1 MKCDSCNSISYLVD
15 GECVKIISN
24 YQPLNSGKSSEILF
38 KSLTL
43 DNFAEITVSN
53 YLFQLNNFLDDF
65 YDNKKL
71 TQSTVTLCGGYQILG
86 GAYLAST
93 GASIEKSFAN
103 LKPHWKIDISFVA
116 FKIDQ
121 WQTPSKIYN
130 ILVLVDQNG
139 TTIDEQVLEQS
150 PNICGRNN
158 YSDQIVQ
165 ITVQNLQHNLQNL
178 NIKITTDLNDNSSVH
193 SFGIREF
200 YVQIHYCPD
209 PNCLACSDINSCT
222 SCQIPTFLYQGTCVS
237 KCQDGFYGD
246 NISNQ
251 CLQCNKI
258 CKTCI
263 EKADKCLSCQDSLYY
278 QQSINTC
285 VKACDPNQYA
295 DKNNQCQPCN
305 INCNTCNG
313 GEFNNCQSCYPKKY
327 LQSSINT
334 CDGQCYS
341 NQYADDQTSLCT
353 QCDTSCKT
361 CQGKSST
368 CTSCNDG
375 RYLKL
380 PENQCVVKCDL
391 GFYEDKST
399 NTCQKCH
406 SSCQGCNGGSNN
418 NCTSCQSPNF
428 LQQLTGKCVNDCGS
442 NYYGEKSTSIC
453 TICHKSCKDCL
464 GGTSNDCL
472 SCNDGTFLQ
481 LPQKQCVVNC
491 DLGYYG
497 DPQINSCQKCN
508 PNCKG
513 CNGSQKNNCTSCQ
526 PPQFL
531 QQSTGECVSVCQSN
545 QYGDISSSICAPC
558 NKQCKTCFGGS
569 NSDCLSCNN
578 GTFYQQSLNQCLSIC
593 NSNQYQDTI
602 NNTCS
607 SCHQNC
613 LTCFGPNLN
622 QCLSCQL
629 PLYFDKNTNQCTNTC
644 KNGFYPGLFNN
655 LPICLTCESAFG
667 EGCILCDQKQCNK
680 CSQTFFSSGI
690 YCVDKCPQ
698 NTITSF
704 KDMTCSQSCEQS
716 FVVQDNVCQSS
727 CKEGY
732 YASSPQLISNNLI
745 RKCEKCD
752 SQYEYLLESFFA
764 QPTITSSELLNW
776 TKVLIKKCDYCNEY
790 PTLTYTCQQTDFSEF
805 NQNQIFGILDDENT
819 YTYQFQNGIIPH
831 YQISIKVDILLLR
844 TVDPED
850 GFQIALSDQNNNQL
864 FTSIWYTK
872 NHYTDGYLICS
883 EKPDT
888 LIRFSTIL
896 SLSSY
901 NFNLIFHSKLDQD
914 YPDEGF
920 GIKNLNIYLNTCH
933 PSCFRCDGPNYNNCL
948 SCSDSS
954 KYDAQQKT
962 CQQCSSGQFYHQG
975 LCISSCPAQ
984 FQGDQNYICVKIQN
998 NCDSY
1003 DLSMMKCNRCKPIS
1017 FYMID
1022 GECVSQ
1028 ISQLYKPLVSAANS
1042 EILFKSLTLDSFGEI
1057 TVSNY
1062 QFQITFFDDFYYEKR
1077 YTNSTVTLCNIY
1089 QLLGGAYLASINSQI
1104 QKSFTNLQP
1113 HWKIDI
1119 TFVAF
1124 IIDQWQIL
1132 DTIYAFNVTIDDQ
1145 LIQFQKNILQPP
1157 TQICGL
1163 QSQNDQIVQIIALD
1177 QPHHQQS
1184 LDIKISTNLD
1194 QNSSVHSFGIREF
1207 YVQIHYCT
1215 ITNCLS
1221 CISLTEC
1228 ISCGNNTFL
1237 YQGQCVSQCDDS
1249 FYGDTIQ
1256 NKCIA
1261 CDKSCKTCYGGT
1273 SSNCLSCNDG
1283 LFFQQT
1289 LNQCLNKCNV
1299 DQYGDL
1305 QTNICKP
1312 CHQNC
1317 KTCDGGT
1324 SSNCLSCNDGLFFQQ
1339 TLNQCLNKCN
1349 VDQYGDLQ
1357 TNICKPCHQ
1366 NCKTCF
1372 GGQQNNCQSCYQST
1386 FLQQSTG
1393 ECVSVCNS
1401 NQYGDTSSGICTL
1414 CHKLCKTCS
1423 GGSNDNCLSCNNGTF
1438 YQQSLNQCLT
1448 QCNSNQYK
1456 DTINNTCCSCNQTC
1470 LTCFGP
1476 DPNQCSSCQ
1485 LPLYFDKI
1493 TNSCKSQCSNG
1504 FYPQSINNH
1513 PVCLTCQ
1520 STYGEGCIICD
1531 QNSCIKCKQSYFT
1544 YGAQCV
1550 DICPQNTITSFIN
1563 KTCSLECD
1571 QPFVLQDSI
1580 CQSTCKD
1587 GYYAFSSKSIQNN
1600 MITKCEQCDSKCQK
1614 CQNNVN
1620 DCTVCSDIQS
1630 IDCMSLE
1637 RQGQYLK
1644 QKICDTLG
1652 LSDSQTDCENQI
1664 LSSQDM
1670 DSQQNYLIFQ
1680 REIQDSNSNEYLLQS
1695 LFTQNPIP
1703 AADLRNWSRVLINNH
1718 NNQEYPYS
1726 TFTCV
1731 QSAFSEFSSSQIYG
1745 LFDLEHQYSYYFS
1758 NSIPHYQISIKL
1770 DLLLLMTVDTND
1782 FIQISVY
1789 DNNLSQY
1796 TYLKYYT
1803 KYNNFND
1810 GFNICSPQYLD
1821 TMVRFSAIISPS
1833 KNFRL
1838 MFYSHLDEFYQNEAF
1853 GIKNLYVYLNTCHPS
1868 CLTCDG
1874 PNYNNCLSCSDNK
1887 KYSPNLKTCSLCDNG
1902 QLYHYGNCVDS
1913 CPGLFL
1919 ADYINQICQIANKY
1933 CENYNSS
1940 TLKCESCNPLQSY
1953 EIDGE
1958 CVKLIQNYNTKILFK
1973 SLTLDTFGEM
1983 QVNNYQFKLNNFFG
1997 DFFYQQYAGSTV
2009 TQCGNYQILGGA
2021 YLASKGASIQ
2031 KVFTNLQA
2039 HWYIDISFIAFKI
2052 DDWQNHKIYLEIDNQ
2067 QVNIQETILD
2077 GSKNICGMI
2086 NYNDQI
2092 VQVTALNLQHTSQI
2106 LSILIYTDL
2115 NQLSAFHSFGIREFY
2130 VQIHYCSLINCLSCI
2145 SLTECISCGNNT
2157 FLYQGQCVSQ
2167 CDDSFYGDTIQNKCI
2182 ACDKSCKTCYGGTS
2196 SNCLSCNDGL
2206 FFQQTLNQCLNKCN
2220 VDQYGDLQTN
2230 ICKPCHKNC
2239 KTCFGGQQNNCQSCY
2254 QSTFLQQS
2262 TGECVN
2268 VCNSNQYGDTSSG
2281 ICTLCHKLCKTCSG
2295 GSNDNCLSCNNG
2307 TFYQQSLNQ
2316 CLTQCNSNQYKD
2328 TINNTCSS
2336 CNQTCLTCF
2345 GPDPS
2350 QCSSCQLPLY
2360 FDKITNQCKSQCS
2373 NGFYPGLINNQP
2385 VCLTCQSAYGEGC
2398 IICDQNSC
2406 FQCKSPFFAYELQC
2420 VDICPQNTITSFIY
2434 RNCSLRCDQPLVLQ
2448 DSICQGTCKDGYYG
2462 SPAKIIQNNMISKC
2476 EQCDSK
2482 CQKCQNSA
2490 NDCTICSDIKSTD
2503 CMSETRKAQ
2512 YFKLKLCDSLGFVQ
2526 QQKDC
2531 QDLTSSIDDKYII
2544 ENVVSF
2550 ISLIFMVILVFTDLK
2565 FVGFLSIYYIQ
2576 VVQMIGNYCLI
2587 NIDSLYMTKELA
2599 LKYVLTHN
2607 YFNLIPTKQIFP
2619 KNEIMKTLFSSQ
2631 YYPMLFTLCI
2641 SKGVLNHQQIM
2652 VKLDKYPKCQKNI
2665 QLLD

>member
-1 MKCDSCNSISYLVD
+1 MNEKQQNITTNKQFSFFTQNTIPSAELNWKKSQCANCNGYPSQTYTCQTTFFSEFSQNQIFGILDLYNSYSFQFSDGIIPHYQISIKVDILLLETVDTTDSFQVIVLDQSNQLFSSSYTKSNYDDGYKICSNQKDTLIRFSEIINPSYQFTLVFQSKLNQDYTDEGFGIKNLYIYLNTCHPSCSKCDGPNSNNCLSCQEISKYDSANKTCQQCDNGQLYHQGYCVAACPSQFQADLTNQICLKSNIYCNNYNSSTMKCDSCNSISYLVD

-24 YQPLNSGKSSEILF
+24 YQPLNSGK
-38 KSLTL
+38 K
-43 DNFAEITVSN
+43 ITVSN

-752 SQYEYLLESFFA
+752 SQCKECQKSSDDCTICSDVQSTDCMSEARKSQYIQLKICDSFGLSKSQADCQQSVSSSQDKYHIENVVGFISFFFMILLFLSGYKFVGFLSIYYIQVIQMIGNYCLLNIDSLYLTKELA
-764 QPTITSSELLNW
+764 LKYALTHNYFNLIPTQQIFHKNESMKTLFSSQYYPMLIKVQPLMDLLLLNFFYQGFIIVTLYSIYFGFQLFQCKNKMNNNLFTFDSQYSKYCFSNNVHARNVSLVFHGTSYYLSPYSFSQELLIGNSELLNW

-1028 ISQLYKPLVSAANS
+1028 I
-1042 EILFKSLTLDSFGEI
+1042 SLTLDSFGEI

-1664 LSSQDM
+1664 LSSQDILSIY
-1670 DSQQNYLIFQ
+1670 DQRTGFKVCFNPQLFQ
-1680 REIQDSNSNEYLLQS
+1680 FNSNRTILSKKRKYK
-1695 LFTQNPIP
+1695 NP
-1703 AADLRNWSRVLINNH
+1703 
-1718 NNQEYPYS
+1718 
-1726 TFTCV
+1726 
-1731 QSAFSEFSSSQIYG
+1731 
-1745 LFDLEHQYSYYFS
+1745 
-1758 NSIPHYQISIKL
+1758 
-1770 DLLLLMTVDTND
+1770 
-1782 FIQISVY
+1782 
-1789 DNNLSQY
+1789 
-1796 TYLKYYT
+1796 
-1803 KYNNFND
+1803 
-1810 GFNICSPQYLD
+1810 
-1821 TMVRFSAIISPS
+1821 
-1833 KNFRL
+1833 
-1838 MFYSHLDEFYQNEAF
+1838 
-1853 GIKNLYVYLNTCHPS
+1853 
-1868 CLTCDG
+1868 
-1874 PNYNNCLSCSDNK
+1874 
-1887 KYSPNLKTCSLCDNG
+1887 
-1902 QLYHYGNCVDS
+1902 
-1913 CPGLFL
+1913 
-1919 ADYINQICQIANKY
+1919 
-1933 CENYNSS
+1933 
-1940 TLKCESCNPLQSY
+1940 
-1953 EIDGE
+1953 
-1958 CVKLIQNYNTKILFK
+1958 LFK
-1973 SLTLDTFGEM
+1973 S
-1983 QVNNYQFKLNNFFG
+1983 
-1997 DFFYQQYAGSTV
+1997 
-2009 TQCGNYQILGGA
+2009 
-2021 YLASKGASIQ
+2021 
-2031 KVFTNLQA
+2031 
-2039 HWYIDISFIAFKI
+2039 
-2052 DDWQNHKIYLEIDNQ
+2052 
-2067 QVNIQETILD
+2067 
-2077 GSKNICGMI
+2077 
-2086 NYNDQI
+2086 
-2092 VQVTALNLQHTSQI
+2092 I
-2106 LSILIYTDL
+2106 LSYA
-2115 NQLSAFHSFGIREFY
+2115 N
-2130 VQIHYCSLINCLSCI
+2130 
-2145 SLTECISCGNNT
+2145 
-2157 FLYQGQCVSQ
+2157 QCV
-2167 CDDSFYGDTIQNKCI
+2167 
-2182 ACDKSCKTCYGGTS
+2182 A
-2196 SNCLSCNDGL
+2196 
-2206 FFQQTLNQCLNKCN
+2206 
-2220 VDQYGDLQTN
+2220 
-2230 ICKPCHKNC
+2230 
-2239 KTCFGGQQNNCQSCY
+2239 
-2254 QSTFLQQS
+2254 
-2262 TGECVN
+2262 
-2268 VCNSNQYGDTSSG
+2268 
-2281 ICTLCHKLCKTCSG
+2281 
-2295 GSNDNCLSCNNG
+2295 
-2307 TFYQQSLNQ
+2307 
-2316 CLTQCNSNQYKD
+2316 
-2328 TINNTCSS
+2328 
-2336 CNQTCLTCF
+2336 
-2345 GPDPS
+2345 
-2350 QCSSCQLPLY
+2350 
-2360 FDKITNQCKSQCS
+2360 
-2373 NGFYPGLINNQP
+2373 
-2385 VCLTCQSAYGEGC
+2385 
-2398 IICDQNSC
+2398 
-2406 FQCKSPFFAYELQC
+2406 
-2420 VDICPQNTITSFIY
+2420 
-2434 RNCSLRCDQPLVLQ
+2434 
-2448 DSICQGTCKDGYYG
+2448 
-2462 SPAKIIQNNMISKC
+2462 
-2476 EQCDSK
+2476 
-2482 CQKCQNSA
+2482 
-2490 NDCTICSDIKSTD
+2490 
-2503 CMSETRKAQ
+2503 
-2512 YFKLKLCDSLGFVQ
+2512 
-2526 QQKDC
+2526 
-2531 QDLTSSIDDKYII
+2531 
-2544 ENVVSF
+2544 
-2550 ISLIFMVILVFTDLK
+2550 
-2565 FVGFLSIYYIQ
+2565 FVGFVIFKLFLSR
-2576 VVQMIGNYCLI
+2576 
-2587 NIDSLYMTKELA
+2587 
-2599 LKYVLTHN
+2599 YV
-2607 YFNLIPTKQIFP
+2607 Y
-2619 KNEIMKTLFSSQ
+2619 
-2631 YYPMLFTLCI
+2631 
-2641 SKGVLNHQQIM
+2641 QQI
-2652 VKLDKYPKCQKNI
+2652 L
-2665 QLLD
+2665 